1 MEINGKNVVLKY
13 GLRAMF
19 AWEEMVGKPFEI
31 NTLMD
36 TYCFFYACIIANQ
49 ENPSID
55 FNEFIDYCDQHP
67 ELLNEF
73 NEFMSQEMKKRE
85 VIAPKKKAGRPRKN
99 SQ

>member
-1 MEINGKNVVLKY
+1 MEINGKNVVLNY

-55 FNEFIDYCDQHP
+55 FNDFIDACDKNP
-67 ELLNEF
+67 SLIEEF
-73 NEFMSQEMKKRE
+73 NDFMQKEMKKRE